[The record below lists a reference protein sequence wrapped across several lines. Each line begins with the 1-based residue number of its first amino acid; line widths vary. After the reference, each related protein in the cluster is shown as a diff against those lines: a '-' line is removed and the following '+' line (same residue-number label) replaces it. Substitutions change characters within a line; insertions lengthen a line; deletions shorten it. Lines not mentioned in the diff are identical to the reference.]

1 MFYVWLLAGA
11 SSDAEFVMKSLIVK
25 ISVGD
30 KPASDDSDSEKLSVN
45 IQGAGNNHSST
56 LPVEDN
62 CLVHSAT
69 GLY

>member
-1 MFYVWLLAGA
+1 
-11 SSDAEFVMKSLIVK
+11 MKSLIVK